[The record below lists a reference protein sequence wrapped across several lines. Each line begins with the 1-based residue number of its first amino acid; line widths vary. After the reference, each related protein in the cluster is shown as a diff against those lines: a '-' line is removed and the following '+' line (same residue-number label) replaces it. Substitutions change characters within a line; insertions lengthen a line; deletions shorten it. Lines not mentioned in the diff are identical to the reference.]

1 MICNKYELLEKIGQG
16 TFSQIYKGR
25 NIRTGELIAIKIEP
39 KTVTIKLL
47 QNETRI
53 YKYLNAFLHSSKFI
67 HEPPS
72 VVLNETSFNHDR
84 TKFSLNEKSFH
95 HDRTNFGLN
104 EARYQATHIPTMKW
118 FGVDSTNYY
127 MVISLLG
134 KSLESF
140 KREQPTGHISLS
152 TTLYIGIQMV
162 RLLKIIHTSQ
172 LIHRDVK
179 PDNFLFGVGAADQQ
193 LHMIDFGFCKK
204 YNSNLFPSKT
214 SNIIGTPKFA
224 SIAAHELNELSRKD
238 DLESVGYILIYLFM
252 GELAW
257 DNILDNNIIKIMKL
271 HMIEFE
277 NTEIPPVF
285 INYLINV
292 RKIAFHETPNYE
304 KLLSILTHDTNN

>member
-67 HEPPS
+67 
-72 VVLNETSFNHDR
+72 
-84 TKFSLNEKSFH
+84 NEKSFH

-162 RLLKIIHTSQ
+162 RLLKFIHTSQ

-292 RKIAFHETPNYE
+292 RKIAFHETPNYD
-304 KLLSILTHDTNN
+304 KLLFNLTHE

>member
-16 TFSQIYKGR
+16 AFSQIFKGR
-25 NIRTGELIAIKIEP
+25 NIRTNELIAIKIEP
-39 KTVTIKLL
+39 KTATIKLL

-53 YKYLNAFLHSSKFI
+53 YKYLNEI
-67 HEPPS
+67 EGI
-72 VVLNETSFNHDR
+72 R
-84 TKFSLNEKSFH
+84 
-95 HDRTNFGLN
+95 
-104 EARYQATHIPTMKW
+104 IPTMRW
-118 FGVDSTNYY
+118 FGVDMANYY

-140 KREQPTGHISLS
+140 KREQPTGRLSLS
-152 TTLYIGIQMV
+152 SVLNIGIQ
-162 RLLKIIHTSQ
+162 IIHLLESIHNAQ

-179 PDNFLFGVGAADQQ
+179 PDNFLFGLGDNKEKIY
-193 LHMIDFGFCKK
+193 LIDFGFCTKYKK
-204 YNSNLFPSKT
+204 NITASKT

-224 SIAAHELNELSRKD
+224 SIGAHELNELSRHD

-257 DNILDNNIIKIMKL
+257 DNIVDNNTIKIMKL

-277 NTEIPPVF
+277 DSEIPRVF

-292 RKIAFHETPNYE
+292 RKMSFYETPNYDN
-304 KLLSILTHDTNN
+304 LISNLH

>member
-1 MICNKYELLEKIGQG
+1 MICNKYELLEQIGQG
-16 TFSQIYKGR
+16 AFSQIFKGR
-25 NIRTGELIAIKIEP
+25 NIRTNELIAIKIEP
-39 KTVTIKLL
+39 KTATIKLL

-53 YKYLNAFLHSSKFI
+53 YKYLN
-67 HEPPS
+67 E
-72 VVLNETSFNHDR
+72 LNET
-84 TKFSLNEKSFH
+84 SFH
-95 HDRTNFGLN
+95 HDRTKNGLN
-104 EARYQATHIPTMKW
+104 ETRYQATHVPTMKW

-134 KSLESF
+134 KSLESL
-140 KREQPTGHISLS
+140 KREQPTGRISLS
-152 TTLYIGIQMV
+152 TTLHIGIQMV
-162 RLLKIIHTSQ
+162 RLLKFIHASQ

-179 PDNFLFGVGAADQQ
+179 PDNFLFGIGAAEQQ
-193 LHMIDFGFCKK
+193 LHIIDFGFCKK
-204 YNSNLFPSKT
+204 YNSNMFPSKT

-224 SIAAHELNELSRKD
+224 SISAHELNELSRQD

-257 DNILDNNIIKIMKL
+257 DNIVDNNTIKIMKL

-277 NTEIPPVF
+277 HTEIPPLF

-304 KLLSILTHDTNN
+304 KLLSNLIHDANN